1 VHVFQIG
8 GNSGIHVADSFELSR
23 MMDITR
29 FEKFHGVLREDFG
42 IISVEILKKFYY
54 TISSVGMN
62 RAGCPDNIG

>member
-1 VHVFQIG
+1 
-8 GNSGIHVADSFELSR
+8 

-62 RAGCPDNIG
+62 RAGCPDNIV